1 MATINPT
8 YRDRKRFTL
17 QHKYNGTLVLSTE
30 PIGWQ
35 TDEKEYARNKNYH
48 GIFTKFSN
56 SLKFIDEA
64 ADFIDLGYELY
75 GINYDIRLV
84 CDVKND
90 TTDVWERAYDGFLDL
105 STYQKEKNQVS
116 VKFNSS
122 GLEKLLKARESEKLE
137 LERET
142 SIDGKELDPLQTETV
157 HYDGRR
163 IFLETIFDVTN
174 ADNTASMS
182 TQTNGNTRGE
192 TVGVPLHIVNKSHE
206 EAHSVIPNT
215 IIGDNNHSIQ
225 ANGITANMFFTV
237 SHRERSLHIKF
248 DLDFDC
254 RITYDDINFYNFTV
268 YLTKYKNGVNYNLK
282 ENILLRHWNENTH
295 GNGSTKSY
303 SIQYDDT
310 INLLEG
316 ESLALQFHHS
326 MDGENNHSAHF
337 NSRCFNIVCPMTIE
351 EDSYTEPTN
360 SKFILAHEA
369 GDRIVQII
377 SGRKDAFYSE
387 LLGRTD
393 IDYDKDGFAGLNGI
407 THGHWVRGYDSEDN
421 LFKKLTT
428 SFKDFKDSLSAVHC
442 IGVGVEKIGFKE
454 RVRLE
459 ELGFFFNKNV
469 TTKLGKVVDG
479 KFEYIQVKNVK
490 RTVAKDYYYSGVD
503 IGYEK
508 GGEYEEAM
516 GLDEPNARTS
526 FTTTITRLKK
536 IYQKVSKYRT
546 DSYGLEFARR
556 KQINLNP
563 TEDTR
568 YDKDIFLLDL
578 KRGLSSIFLQRKW
591 QDDFEQEPTGIFSP
605 ETAINLRF
613 SPVNMILRHGW
624 VLSAGLTKYLSDYL
638 RYGSS
643 VANSQL
649 RTKLIGGIERAENE
663 NIINSELKRAKYV
676 PEWVEFE
683 YQVDS
688 DFARKIEDST
698 EVLGKKI
705 PNYYGQ
711 FEYLN
716 ENNELEKGF
725 LFSLKPNGKGKW
737 KILKGIN

>member
-35 TDEKEYARNKNYH
+35 TDDKEYARNKNYH

-56 SLKFIDEA
+56 SLKFLDEA
-64 ADFIDLGYELY
+64 ADFIDLCYEIY
-75 GINYDIRLV
+75 GINHDIRLV

-142 SIDGKELDPLQTETV
+142 SIDGKELDPLQTEDV
-157 HYDGRR
+157 RYDGRR
-163 IFLETIFDVTN
+163 IFLETIFDITSG
-174 ADNTASMS
+174 DNTASMS

-215 IIGDNNHSIQ
+215 IIGDNNHSIESD
-225 ANGITANMFFTV
+225 GKTANMFFAV
-237 SHRERSLHIKF
+237 SQRDRSLHIKF

-254 RITYDDINFYNFTV
+254 RITYDDLNFYNFKV
-268 YLTKYKNGVNYNLK
+268 YLTVYKDGSDYNVK
-282 ENILLRHWNENTH
+282 ENFQLLHFTEDEH

-303 SIQYDDT
+303 SIQFDDT
-310 INLLEG
+310 IDLLEG
-316 ESLALQFHHS
+316 ESIALQFHHS
-326 MDGENNHSAHF
+326 MDGRNHHSAHF

-377 SGRKDAFYSE
+377 SGRQDAFYSE

-393 IDYDKDGFAGLNGI
+393 LGYDKDGFAGLNGI
-407 THGHWVRGYDSEDN
+407 THGHWVRGYDSEAN

-428 SFKDFKDSLSAVHC
+428 SFKDFKDSFSAVHC

-469 TTKLGKVVDG
+469 TTKLGKMVDG
-479 KFEYIQVKNVK
+479 KFEYIQVKNIK
-490 RTVAKDYYYSGVD
+490 RSVAKDYYYSGVD

-578 KRGLSSIFLQRKW
+578 KRGISSVFLQRKW

-643 VANSQL
+643 IANSQL